1 MGWFSPLTN
10 YCTRRINEQ
19 QNAFGVVRK
28 QIASIVDA
36 IDDIVATAADDD
48 SDSQPISMRELQR
61 RLDDLHLSPWA
72 TLVAVSRRAD
82 RTAVE
87 KCRRELESRLQLL
100 RESSDPM
107 AQKAHDFWQ
116 SQATELFSIRSELG
130 RLQAEAEAAFYQQFQ
145 LARKI
150 GAAASGIVVALS
162 VLIGLQSV
170 LEPSIVAPLAPAT
183 GYELQKDGA
192 WSLSPEMQSQFLDDF
207 SQYLAGRS
215 PDIASLTPVVI
226 SAEEEQKPPVISA
239 SGDRSGKHE
248 NGPRQHRDAAYEQV
262 WRLEFTNSSFVRS
275 RFISTIELEV
285 SLEEPSDFPW
295 TEVGDRLPGP
305 EIAPVDLW
313 NMDSDERFTAG
324 KIANTGTVPAIVS
337 SSLMIGDR
345 TIAESSDQFLAPGT
359 RFPLRV
365 FPEWAVGYLDEHG
378 GLTADLG
385 WSTSPSEWNDG
396 EWTYPPDTIGLQG
409 MSPKALEERGMET
422 FLPDSEYRLVI
433 TTENL
438 QGIRQE
444 KSWTG
449 QLDTVAVYAAN
460 VGHFFTRQSDDLDNP
475 QLAGPS
481 MPAGF
486 GGVADS
492 TGDLFDSAAAR
503 IVGTPA
509 PIGDEVLTASLHAGQ
524 TGSASGSKRFA
535 TTVLDQY
542 LCARG
547 RLVCYAHFQPAAS
560 GTYSLRVTV
569 DGDATQELRVKIDRA
584 DPDFRIPTSIR
595 EFRDVQQRITGKRYQ
610 RPTNNRPRT

>member
-19 QNAFGVVRK
+19 QHAFGVVRK
-28 QIASIVDA
+28 QISSIVNA
-36 IDDIVATAADDD
+36 IDDIVASAADDD

-72 TLVAVSRRAD
+72 TLIAVSRRAD

-87 KCRRELESRLQLL
+87 KCRRELKSRLQLL
-100 RESSDPM
+100 RESSDPV
-107 AQKAHDFWQ
+107 AQKAHNFWQ
-116 SQATELFSIRSELG
+116 TQATELFSIRSELG
-130 RLQAEAEAAFYQQFQ
+130 RLQAEAEAVFYRQFQ
-145 LARKI
+145 LARKA
-150 GAAASGIVVALS
+150 GAAASGFVVALS

-170 LEPSIVAPLAPAT
+170 LEPSIVAPLAPTT
-183 GYELQKDGA
+183 GYQLQTDGA
-192 WSLSPEMQSQFLDDF
+192 WSLGPEMQSQFLDDF
-207 SQYLAGRS
+207 SQYLAGSS

-239 SGDRSGKHE
+239 SGDRSGERE
-248 NGPRQHRDAAYEQV
+248 NGPRQHRDTAYEQV

-295 TEVGDRLPGP
+295 TEVGNRLPKP

-313 NMDSDERFTAG
+313 NMNSERFIAG

-337 SSLMIGDR
+337 SSLMVGGR

-359 RFPLRV
+359 RSPLRV
-365 FPEWAVGYLDEHG
+365 FREWAVGYLDEQG
-378 GLTADLG
+378 GLTSDLG
-385 WSTSPSEWNDG
+385 WSKSPSEWNDG

-422 FLPDSEYRLVI
+422 FLPDSEYKLVI
-433 TTENL
+433 TIENL
-438 QGIRQE
+438 QGVRQE

-460 VGHFFTRQSDDLDNP
+460 VGHFFTRRSDALDNP
-475 QLAGPS
+475 QLSGPN

-486 GGVADS
+486 GGVGDS

-503 IVGTPA
+503 IVGTPT
-509 PIGDEVLTASLHAGQ
+509 PIGNEVLTASLHAGQ

-547 RLVCYAHFQPAAS
+547 RLVCYARFHPATS
-560 GTYSLRVTV
+560 GTYSLRATV
-569 DGDATQELRVKIDRA
+569 DGAATQEIRIKIDRA

-595 EFRDVQQRITGKRYQ
+595 EFRDVQQRITGKRDQ
-610 RPTNNRPRT
+610 GPTNNQPRT